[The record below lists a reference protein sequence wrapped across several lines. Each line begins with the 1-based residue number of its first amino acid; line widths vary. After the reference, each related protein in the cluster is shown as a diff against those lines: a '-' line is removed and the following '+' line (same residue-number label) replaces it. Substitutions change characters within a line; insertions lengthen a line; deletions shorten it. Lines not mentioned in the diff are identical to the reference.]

1 MKLRRALLSR
11 VDLYIFEELMAHYV
25 GASLFFFFTFFMLQL
40 LRLSDFLIVH
50 HVPLPTV
57 LHIAFSLLL
66 SFSHFVFPTAF
77 LAAVLMTFGK
87 LSGDSELIAMKSVGY
102 STERLARPVFVFGVF
117 VSVISLLIGFEFA
130 PWGER
135 TMTQAL
141 FTAGSKKIV
150 HSIKPQTFSSDF
162 FDLVIYAN
170 EVNDQ
175 TGGLTGVFLYDERQP
190 DNPLAIVAQYG
201 KILNVRSESEFARQA
216 QLKLYQ
222 GTIYKMTPR
231 NLFSRHSGSS
241 ENMSFR
247 EYSLNLKMDAAQ
259 IGAPNI
265 PRMASYSTLVERIA
279 ASEPKSHDFYD
290 FSTEYWKRFS
300 LSLSPLIFV
309 FLGIG
314 LGSVRIRSAQTS
326 GILFTLIT
334 AVMYWGTLIFSVTI
348 AKEGTLPPVLMMQM
362 PNLVIMVIATF
373 AYRRVRF

>member
-11 VDLYIFEELMAHYV
+11 VDLYIFEELMAHFV
-25 GASLFFFFTFFMLQL
+25 GSSLFFFFTFFMLQL
-40 LRLSDFLIVH
+40 LRLADFLIVH
-50 HVPLPTV
+50 HVPLPVV
-57 LHIAFSLLL
+57 LQIAFSLLL

-77 LAAVLMTFGK
+77 LASVLMTFGK
-87 LSGDSELIAMKSVGY
+87 LSADSELIAMKSVGY
-102 STERLARPVFVFGVF
+102 STERLARPVFALGVC
-117 VSVISLLIGFEFA
+117 VSILSLLIGFEFA

-135 TMTQAL
+135 TMTQSL
-141 FTAGSKKIV
+141 FTAGSRKIV
-150 HSIKPQTFSSDF
+150 HSIKAQTFTSDF

-170 EVNDQ
+170 DVNDQ
-175 TGGLTGVFLYDERQP
+175 TGELTGVFLYDERQA
-190 DNPLAIVAQYG
+190 DNPLAIVAKYG
-201 KILNVRSESEFARQA
+201 KILNVRADSELARQA

-231 NLFSRHSGSS
+231 NLFSRHMGSS

-247 EYSLNLKMDAAQ
+247 EYSLFLKVDVSQ

-265 PRMASYSTLVERIA
+265 PRMASYTTLIERIA
-279 ASEPKSHDFYD
+279 SSEPKSHDYYD

-309 FLGIG
+309 FLGMG

-334 AVMYWGTLIFSVTI
+334 AVMYWGTLLFSVTF
-348 AKEGTLPPVLMMQM
+348 AKEGTLPPVIMMQV
-362 PNLVIMVIATF
+362 PNLVIMVIATI